1 VGAPFGG
8 RQPAGATDLVI
19 IWLCAAVS
27 PFLGRPASYRRL
39 LALVLIGQFGLHLVL
54 SGTAGHGPRP
64 MPTPVTLY
72 YAEHSML
79 AEPGGVALPA
89 VGHADD
95 LTSGLAGLVRPA
107 DLTMEDASVPCDR
120 RPLWGGLRSQGPNEA
135 G

>member
-1 VGAPFGG
+1 VLRALRAG
-8 RQPAGATDLVI
+8 RLTAAT
-19 IWLCAAVS
+19 LCVAVW
-27 PFLGRPASYRRL
+27 A
-39 LALVLIGQFGLHLVL
+39 HLVL

-95 LTSGLAGLVRPA
+95 LTSGLAGLVRRA